1 MPYSLGYLWE
11 IFIEL
16 SSKRTAGM
24 QMNAISY
31 TDIFSYCQLKKITL
45 TQFELSAI
53 EKLDEIALTPPE
65 KLILKGKRLD

>member
-1 MPYSLGYLWE
+1 
-11 IFIEL
+11 
-16 SSKRTAGM
+16 
-24 QMNAISY
+24 MNAISY